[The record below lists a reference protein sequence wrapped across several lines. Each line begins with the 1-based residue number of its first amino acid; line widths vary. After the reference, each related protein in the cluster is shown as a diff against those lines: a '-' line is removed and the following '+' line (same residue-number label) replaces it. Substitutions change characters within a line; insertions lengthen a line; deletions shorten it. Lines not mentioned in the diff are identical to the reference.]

1 MDKLKA
7 AAQDAARAGISATIA
22 LYIANGQAVFD
33 IEADGWK
40 ALAAA
45 GITAALT
52 VILRWLQ
59 PGGEYGR
66 RKADEEPA
74 V

>member
-1 MDKLKA
+1 MSTKA
-7 AAQDAARAGISATIA
+7 KTAAMDAARAGIAAMIA
-22 LYIANGQAVFD
+22 LYLANGQAIFD
-33 IEADGWK
+33 LGEDALK

-52 VILRWLQ
+52 VVLRWLQ

-66 RKADEEPA
+66 GAK
-74 V
+74 